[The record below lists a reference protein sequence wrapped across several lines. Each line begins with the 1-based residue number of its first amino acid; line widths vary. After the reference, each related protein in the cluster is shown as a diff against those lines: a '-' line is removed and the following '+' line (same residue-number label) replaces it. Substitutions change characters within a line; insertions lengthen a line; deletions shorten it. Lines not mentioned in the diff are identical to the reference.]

1 MFESLSSSLF
11 RNAYRA
17 ARVLVHGVQL
27 VAGLGSVLA
36 LAQPKSEA
44 APSVPKARPQTRSMV
59 ITRFGI
65 VATSQTLAS
74 QAGAQI
80 LELGGNAVDAA
91 IAANAVLGLV
101 EPTSNGIGGD
111 LFAIVYEAKTG
122 KLYGLNASGWAPAKL
137 TIDLVRSKGHQEM
150 PQRGIL
156 TVTVPGCV
164 AGWDLLRKKF
174 GTKDFE
180 TLLRPAIYYAEAG
193 FPVTEL
199 ISDGWHATERA
210 IAEGRIEANAAFKE
224 TFLPGSHAPT
234 AGDIFR
240 NPDLARSLR
249 QIASHGRDGFYK
261 GSTAAALVRLSHE
274 VGGPMEEADLAQF
287 QAEWVEPISTT
298 YRGWTITELPP
309 NGQGIATLLMLNL
322 MERFPLRDYGAASA
336 KALHVMIEAKKLAYA
351 DLLRYVADPRF
362 SDVPV
367 EGLLSKK
374 QAEKRAK
381 EIALDRVLASA
392 TPSAAEDIRSK
403 PGADTIYMSAIDK
416 DGNIVS
422 LIQSNYSGFGSGLVA
437 PGTGFGLQNRGA
449 LFSLD
454 PKHPNALVPRKR
466 PLHTIIPAFMQKG
479 DTRIGFGIMGGW
491 NQAQAHAQFV
501 ANVVDFQMNIQ
512 AALEAARFTKLTFE
526 GVDVE
531 MESRIPEAT
540 RAELARLGH
549 KISLLPAYSGEVG
562 GGQVVMRDG
571 RGVNFA
577 ASDPRKDGEAIPQA
591 PPVFAPTSRNEK
603 PTKTATK

>member
-1 MFESLSSSLF
+1 MFESLSSTLF

-17 ARVLVHGVQL
+17 ARVLIHGVQL

-36 LAQPKSEA
+36 LAQPKSEPAPA
-44 APSVPKARPQTRSMV
+44 APKARPQTRSMV

-137 TIDLVRSKGHQEM
+137 TIDFVHSKGHQAM

-164 AGWDLLRKKF
+164 AGWELLRKKF

-180 TLLRPAIYYAEAG
+180 TLLRPAIYYAEEG

-224 TFLPGSHAPT
+224 TFLPGGHAPA

-249 QIASHGRDGFYK
+249 QIASRGRDGFYK
-261 GSTAAALVRLSHE
+261 GSTAAALVRLSHQ
-274 VGGPMEEADLAQF
+274 VGGPMEEEDLAKF

-309 NGQGIATLLMLNL
+309 NGQGIAALMMLNL
-322 MERFPLRDYGAASA
+322 MERFPLRDYGQASA

-351 DLLRYVADPRF
+351 DLLGYVADPRF
-362 SDVPV
+362 SAVPV

-374 QAEKRAK
+374 HAEKRAK
-381 EIALDRVLASA
+381 EIAPDRVLASA
-392 TPSAAEDIRSK
+392 TPSAAEDIKSK

-454 PKHPNALVPRKR
+454 PKHPNALEPRKR
-466 PLHTIIPAFMQKG
+466 PLHTIIPAFMRKG

-501 ANVVDFQMNIQ
+501 SNVVDFQMNIQ
-512 AALEAARFTKLTFE
+512 AALEAHRFTKLTFE

-540 RAELARLGH
+540 RAELGRLGH

-577 ASDPRKDGEAIPQA
+577 ASDPRKDGEAIPQS
-591 PPVFAPTSRNEK
+591 PPVFAPTSRNGK
-603 PTKTATK
+603 STKTATR

>member
-1 MFESLSSSLF
+1 MFESLSNTFF
-11 RNAYRA
+11 RNAFRT

-27 VAGLGSVLA
+27 VASLGSVLA
-36 LAQPKSEA
+36 LAQPKPE
-44 APSVPKARPQTRSMV
+44 PSPPVPKARPQTRSMV
-59 ITRFGI
+59 MTRFGI

-101 EPTSNGIGGD
+101 EPTSNGLGGD

-137 TIDLVRSKGHQEM
+137 TIDYVRSQGHQTM

-164 AGWDLLRKKF
+164 AGWELLRKKF
-174 GTKDFE
+174 GTKDFQA
-180 TLLRPAIYYAEAG
+180 LLRPAIYYAEEG

-210 IAEGRIEANAAFKE
+210 IDEGRIEANAAFKQ
-224 TFLPGSHAPT
+224 TFLPGGHAPA
-234 AGDIFR
+234 AGEIFR

-249 QIASHGRDGFYK
+249 QITSRGRDGFYK

-274 VGGPMEEADLAQF
+274 VGGAIEEDDLAQF

-298 YRGWTITELPP
+298 YRGWTVTELPP
-309 NGQGIATLLMLNL
+309 NGQGIAALLMLNL
-322 MERFPLRDYGAASA
+322 MERFPLRDYGQASA

-351 DLLRYVADPRF
+351 DLMRYVADPHF
-362 SDVPV
+362 AKVPV

-374 QAEKRAK
+374 LAQKRAS
-381 EIALDRVLASA
+381 EIVADRVLASA
-392 TPSAAEDIRSK
+392 TPSAAEDIQSK

-416 DGNIVS
+416 EGNIVS

-454 PKHPNALVPRKR
+454 PKHPNALEPRKR
-466 PLHTIIPAFMQKG
+466 PLHTIIPAFLQKG
-479 DTRIGFGIMGGW
+479 DVRIGFGIMGGW

-501 ANVVDFQMNIQ
+501 SNVVDFQMNIQ
-512 AALEAARFTKLTFE
+512 AALEAPRFTKQTFE
-526 GVDVE
+526 GVDVT

-540 RAELARLGH
+540 RAELTRLGH
-549 KISLLPAYSGEVG
+549 KITLLPPYSGEVG
-562 GGQVVMRDG
+562 GGQAVMRDG
-571 RGVNFA
+571 REVNFG
-577 ASDPRKDGEAIPQA
+577 ASDPRKDGAAIPQA
-591 PPVFAPTSRNEK
+591 APASKPVPRNGK
-603 PTKTATK
+603 QTKTVNR